1 MIIKLN
7 LKKLKFN
14 INNHKSSLF
23 IPLSIMPSKDE
34 IYQFIIAYQW
44 WIVPILMVFLLY
56 KIYKSRDPFTKIIIE
71 DFPSIGSRENA
82 LNYFNKVYWFIFA
95 LCFFILIID
104 IIFDL
109 NCYLPLFENNDG
121 KSVNFLTPIKWL
133 LALMLKL
140 ILTYINYRTHG
151 LNSWKFIFSA
161 FSLLIFIGLLI
172 IFSSPTLTAW
182 YNDLV
187 KASAVVCLG
196 FIAYGAHYF
205 FLILPINEVGDI
217 FKDDFK
223 KSLEDYVNKMD
234 NGSKRKRSMND
245 NGENNISPSPK
256 RQRINESNSKATAQ
270 ESNQVNDQGNNPR
283 EIYHPEYGPGKEAPD
298 RNSMT
303 ERQWAVDYFYRVN
316 QLGLQSRFDYHQAQQ
331 RVILKRLE
339 NVSEMLNINP
349 PERVN
354 NNQQV
359 AVNNPQR
366 INNNQ
371 QVAVNQRVAVNNP
384 QRINSNQRVAV
395 NNPQRI
401 NSNQRVTVNNSQGIN
416 NNQQVT
422 VNNSQRINNN
432 QQVISNNPGV
442 PYSNEGNISNKSH
455 VDFGP
460 FSKKNTIRDLDKI
473 LSHNEAALW
482 YLNASNP
489 KYSYVVPK
497 DGIIPS
503 EYFSQRTEKVRN
515 ERHAVWYKN
524 LKEDSIWRPENIVK
538 EYDKWITLPKEALL
552 AKEAVFRKNIE
563 LFDSVLSGKAS
574 YAADMD
580 YDPRKIKAMFEYNC
594 KRIQDIIGNQ

>member
-1 MIIKLN
+1 
-7 LKKLKFN
+7 
-14 INNHKSSLF
+14 
-23 IPLSIMPSKDE
+23 
-34 IYQFIIAYQW
+34 
-44 WIVPILMVFLLY
+44 
-56 KIYKSRDPFTKIIIE
+56 
-71 DFPSIGSRENA
+71 
-82 LNYFNKVYWFIFA
+82 
-95 LCFFILIID
+95 
-104 IIFDL
+104 
-109 NCYLPLFENNDG
+109 
-121 KSVNFLTPIKWL
+121 
-133 LALMLKL
+133 
-140 ILTYINYRTHG
+140 
-151 LNSWKFIFSA
+151 
-161 FSLLIFIGLLI
+161 
-172 IFSSPTLTAW
+172 
-182 YNDLV
+182 
-187 KASAVVCLG
+187 
-196 FIAYGAHYF
+196 
-205 FLILPINEVGDI
+205 LPINEVGDI

-473 LSHNEAALW
+473 LSHNEAAL
-482 YLNASNP
+482 
-489 KYSYVVPK
+489 
-497 DGIIPS
+497 
-503 EYFSQRTEKVRN
+503 
-515 ERHAVWYKN
+515 
-524 LKEDSIWRPENIVK
+524 
-538 EYDKWITLPKEALL
+538 
-552 AKEAVFRKNIE
+552 
-563 LFDSVLSGKAS
+563 
-574 YAADMD
+574 
-580 YDPRKIKAMFEYNC
+580 
-594 KRIQDIIGNQ
+594 